1 MPDIQALTDMILAK
15 MRPNVE
21 EVARQ
26 VVLARELAITAPIAP
41 DRLPPAAQLPEI
53 TETVQDIVA
62 GLLRAGNN
70 INLVYADP
78 DNALTISGTGY
89 TEPVTVAGERIYA
102 NGVLV
107 VMTEAT

>member
-26 VVLARELAITAPIAP
+26 VVIAKERASGPITP
-41 DRLPPAAQLPEI
+41 DRLPPATQLPEI

-62 GLLRAGNN
+62 GLLRAGSN

-78 DNALTISGTGY
+78 ENALTISSTGY
-89 TEPVTVAGERIYA
+89 TESVTVAGERVYA
-102 NGVLV
+102 GGILV